1 MLRALSSPDLWS
13 EVSHGYASD
22 SVGEHAEG
30 TFAIADHV
38 KRIRGNASVVHGA
51 MKLLA
56 IEFLKRQDEDQYSQL
71 QSRPPAHNP
80 TDHIQAYEVEC
91 FLSQNTLRQIVELVE
106 GPNHSPRENSSG
118 HLGANSTQHRLSE
131 FPGDTGMR

>member
-22 SVGEHAEG
+22 SVGEHAED

-38 KRIRGNASVVHGA
+38 KRTRGNASVVHGA

-56 IEFLKRQDEDQYSQL
+56 IEFLKRQDED
-71 QSRPPAHNP
+71 
-80 TDHIQAYEVEC
+80 
-91 FLSQNTLRQIVELVE
+91 
-106 GPNHSPRENSSG
+106 PRGTVSCR
-118 HLGANSTQHRLSE
+118 AVRLPIIPRTTSKR
-131 FPGDTGMR
+131 MK